1 MFADW
6 RISFSVCIH
15 WVEGGDHWS
24 CCEGRG
30 RDCKTRRRD
39 VLSPR
44 LSSNDCRSPSI
55 LWAES
60 NQQNTLSLL
69 IRHIA
74 LTWNWLLSG
83 GVWEITTRYLS
94 GLFIALSVAHYNRS
108 LLVSCSTLLI
118 WTGKP
123 WEITTPTDLE
133 IFIVRT
139 VSLALLRKLCFSLVD
154 GQIQQLFFDKVYIKY
169 RGGREAPFR

>member
-15 WVEGGDHWS
+15 WVEGGDHWA

-69 IRHIA
+69 IRHCTDLE
-74 LTWNWLLSG
+74 LTWIEELNLLLFR
-83 GVWEITTRYLS
+83 GVWEMTTRYLS
-94 GLFIALSVAHYNRS
+94 GLFIVLSVAHYNRS

-133 IFIVRT
+133 IYIVRT

-154 GQIQQLFFDKVYIKY
+154 GQIQ
-169 RGGREAPFR
+169 